1 MSLLALISKAKDV
14 SFDKRHIQRHNYDRN
29 HNANLKS
36 ILKWFVILSLI
47 TLNYLN
53 CQLRYDKSM
62 FGNYIFV
69 KTTVNNKNS
78 TIVNNLFI
86 GVVSPINPTLR
97 FSLVSNNHNF

>member
-1 MSLLALISKAKDV
+1 MFRST
-14 SFDKRHIQRHNYDRN
+14 RHIQRHNYDRN

-36 ILKWFVILSLI
+36 ILKWLVILSLI
-47 TLNYLN
+47 TLQFLN
-53 CQLRYDKSM
+53 
-62 FGNYIFV
+62 NYIFV